1 MKKIIQIKIFKKVLL
16 RKICKAWN
24 RYCKKRNRIIWVK
37 CRGQNIRKYY
47 YRLIEATVVDI
58 QGVVLSITLW
68 LEMKTDENS
77 ILKIF

>member
-1 MKKIIQIKIFKKVLL
+1 M
-16 RKICKAWN
+16 
-24 RYCKKRNRIIWVK
+24 
-37 CRGQNIRKYY
+37 GQMQRTKYY
-47 YRLIEATVVDI
+47 YRLIEATVVDS